1 MMHYSYLNE
10 KIQSLMKVT
19 CYLFIC
25 MEKEL
30 KKTLTILIKNYLVKM
45 IIMIKR

>member
-1 MMHYSYLNE
+1 M
-10 KIQSLMKVT
+10 QSLIKVIY
-19 CYLFIC
+19 YLFIC

-30 KKTLTILIKNYLVKM
+30 KKTFTILIKNYLVKM